1 MLGNEKPDRI
11 GMSRALGGLVLFAAA
26 YAIINYHPLVASV
39 LHRVA
44 ANDAANAA
52 FAFLLFSVQ
61 ALTLLV
67 GLIFLPRRWLWPLL
81 LFVAASAFVNIAY
94 GDILDDVIDPA
105 KLSWLLAEHR
115 HAGEAASLF
124 VGPAAVAAG
133 KTALAFALFIGARRL
148 LRPAAI
154 AIAARARLRGL
165 RLWLPLS
172 VLILTPSFALDAPV
186 AAERNVY
193 SYAARLLT
201 APPAP
206 PRETVSATVDRG
218 GQIEKIVWLVDES
231 VTHGVFAEL
240 ILPNIARFRP
250 IDFGNVAALGNCS
263 GPAHVALRSGIEVRR
278 IGPATDLRRMPT
290 IWAYARNAGYR
301 TMLIDGQVIGP
312 PQNMLNETERVLIDD
327 YVGAAAG
334 IDTDRG
340 IARMINERL
349 RADDRQFIYAVLRG
363 VHFQYGDHV
372 PKGMLPEGTP
382 LAEQYRS
389 AVAYSKRGLF
399 DLLLDGVDRNKVA
412 IVYTSDHGQNARDGA
427 LPHCSEDPVAAEFS
441 VPLIAFL
448 PKALAATY
456 PGAESGRSA
465 SQIFPTTL
473 QFMGYDQAAAQERY
487 DRDLRRPTA
496 RYVWFGRGA
505 LPLDPGHA
513 IEVSGGGDFPG
524 S

>member
-1 MLGNEKPDRI
+1 MLGNKKSDRI
-11 GMSRALGGLVLFAAA
+11 GISRALGGLVLFAAA
-26 YAIINYHPLVASV
+26 YAIINYHLLVASV
-39 LHRVA
+39 LHRAA
-44 ANDAANAA
+44 ANDAATAA
-52 FAFLLFSVQ
+52 FAFVVFTVQ
-61 ALTLLV
+61 ALTLLI
-67 GLIFLPRRWLWPLL
+67 GLIFLPWRWLWLGLL
-81 LFVAASAFVNIAY
+81 LVAASAFVNIAY

-105 KLSWLLAEHR
+105 KLSWLLGERR
-115 HAGEAASLF
+115 HAAEAASLF
-124 VGPAAVAAG
+124 AGPAAVAAG
-133 KTALAFALFIGARRL
+133 KTAVAFALLIGTRRL

-154 AIAARARLRGL
+154 AIAARARLRGP

-172 VLILTPSFALDAPV
+172 VLILMPSFALDAPV

-193 SYAARLLT
+193 SHAARLLT

-218 GQIEKIVWLVDES
+218 RQIEKIVWLVDES
-231 VTHGVFAEL
+231 VTHDVFAEI

-263 GPAHVALRSGIEVRR
+263 GPAHVALRSGVEVRR

-312 PQNMLNETERVLIDD
+312 PQNMLIGTERVLIDD

-349 RADDRQFIYAVLRG
+349 RADERQFIYAVLRG

-382 LAEQYRS
+382 LTEQYRA

-399 DLLLDGVDRNKVA
+399 DLLLDGVDRDKVA
-412 IVYTSDHGQNARDGA
+412 IVYTSDHGQNVHDGTV
-427 LPHCSEDPVAAEFS
+427 PHCSEDQVAAEFS

-448 PKALAATY
+448 PKALSATY

-473 QFMGYDQAAAQERY
+473 QFMGYDPAAAQERY

-505 LPLDPGHA
+505 LPLEAGES
-513 IEVSGGGDFPG
+513 IEVSGGADFPG